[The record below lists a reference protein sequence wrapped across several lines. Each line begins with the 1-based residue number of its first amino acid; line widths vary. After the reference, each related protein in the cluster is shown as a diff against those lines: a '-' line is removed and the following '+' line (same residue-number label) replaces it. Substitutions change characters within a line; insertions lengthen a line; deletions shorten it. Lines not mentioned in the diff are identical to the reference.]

1 MNESIAKSE
10 NASDKEAISEL
21 IYAWVY
27 HRNRGNWDE
36 LRDTFWPEGT
46 ISISWFDGH
55 FEQFVASLKEMS
67 EKGNPT
73 KHIAAQPFI
82 KINGNRAVSE
92 SDCTLFV
99 RGGAGRL
106 EIDLTAYLRF
116 YDLLE
121 KRERGWRILKR
132 TAIYEKDRTDCV
144 RPSLLFWIA
153 NLFINLKKYP
163 RACRHTAFALEK
175 AGYAATKNIVEDPS
189 EELNLL
195 YKESDEWLSG

>member
-1 MNESIAKSE
+1 MSESIGTSE
-10 NASDKEAISEL
+10 NVSDKEAISEL
-21 IYAWVY
+21 ICAWVY
-27 HRNRGNWDE
+27 HRNRGSWDE

-46 ISISWFDGH
+46 ISISWFDGQ

-73 KHIAAQPFI
+73 KHTVSQPFI
-82 KINGNRAVSE
+82 KTNGNRAVSE
-92 SDCTLFV
+92 ADCTIFV
-99 RGGAGRL
+99 RVGIGPL

-116 YDLLE
+116 YDFLE
-121 KRERGWRILKR
+121 KREGVWRILKR

-163 RACRHTAFALEK
+163 KACRHTAFALEK
-175 AGYAATKNIVEDPS
+175 GGYEATNNIVEDSS

-195 YKESDEWLSG
+195 YKEGDNWLSG